1 MTRVT
6 PAELDTLY
14 RGQLVGSLMGRH
26 VAKRQIMAML
36 HWMAGS
42 EGGRLSVEQ
51 ASRSWI
57 WSDLHLNHGAII
69 AAGGRP
75 FRDATQMRGA
85 LLAAWQETVSED
97 ELIIC
102 LGDVTIGPARPA
114 VDEALAALPGTKMLI
129 TGNHDFAPFRP
140 APKNYGFEAVYP
152 TLIAETDPPLLLTH
166 EPLDTVP
173 AECFNIHGHLHG
185 KAGSPWS
192 ARHLN
197 VNVEQTNFRPIRV
210 LDLVTTGKAL
220 LGGKLAIR
228 RTTAETVAAAVRQ
241 AKRGRMP
248 TGAV

>member
-1 MTRVT
+1 
-6 PAELDTLY
+6 
-14 RGQLVGSLMGRH
+14 
-26 VAKRQIMAML
+26 MAML
-36 HWMAGS
+36 HWMDGS
-42 EGGRLSVEQ
+42 EGGRLSIEQ

-85 LLAAWQETVSED
+85 LLAAWQ
-97 ELIIC
+97 
-102 LGDVTIGPARPA
+102 GDGQRRRA
-114 VDEALAALPGTKMLI
+114 DHLPGRRHHRPGTAGSRRGVGRAA
-129 TGNHDFAPFRP
+129 GNEDADRGESRLRATFQP

-185 KAGSPWS
+185 EAGSPWS

-210 LDLVTTGKAL
+210 LDLVMTGKAL

-228 RTTAETVAAAVRQ
+228 RTTAETVAAATRQ